1 MEKAILMTGLEEAP
15 VGFFGDDV
23 TLAANRMQ
31 VRHAMLVDCFRH
43 VVADSTVLL
52 LGAGDGR
59 WCHAYAAAGALRVIG
74 VEPRR
79 TEVARFGGLP
89 EVGLRSRIEM
99 RCADPQETLRSE
111 AAAGER
117 HDVIVLLDMLEGCA
131 DLPGLLGL
139 VAGLRPRLVIVDGLF
154 AVSEAPVLLM
164 EHARRP
170 VCGAPGLRLLPSRG
184 AVALSARVAGFE
196 LDWLDWS
203 TLEGQ
208 ARLGL
213 SDYFQS
219 GAKCRASFTLI
230 PALSLAGS

>member
-1 MEKAILMTGLEEAP
+1 LEKAILMTGLDEAS

-23 TLAANRMQ
+23 TLAANRTQ
-31 VRHAMLVDCFRH
+31 ARHGMLVDGFRH
-43 VVADSTVLL
+43 VIADSTVLL

-74 VEPRR
+74 VEARR
-79 TEVARFGGLP
+79 AEVARFGRLP

-99 RCADPQETLRSE
+99 RCADPQEALRAE

-117 HDVIVLLDMLEGCA
+117 HDVIALFDMLEGCA
-131 DLPGLLGL
+131 DLPGLLSMM
-139 VAGLRPRLVIVDGLF
+139 ARLRPRLVIVDGLF

-196 LDWLDWS
+196 LDWIDW
-203 TLEGQ
+203 TMLEAQ

-219 GAKCRASFTLI
+219 GAKCRASFTLV
-230 PALSLAGS
+230 PALSPEGS